1 MYYVQFHHVDL
12 GVYCLPDTSIVPISS
27 NEYFYQVASDSAE
40 EIPALAGLEQ
50 L

>member
-12 GVYCLPDTSIVPISS
+12 GVYCLPDTSIVPVSS

-40 EIPALAGLEQ
+40 ESPALLGLE
-50 L
+50 